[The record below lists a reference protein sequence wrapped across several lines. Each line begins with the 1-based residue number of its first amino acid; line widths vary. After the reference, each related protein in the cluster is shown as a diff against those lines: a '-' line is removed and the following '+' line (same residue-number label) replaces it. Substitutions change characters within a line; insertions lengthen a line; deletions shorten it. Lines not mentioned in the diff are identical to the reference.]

1 MNKITDFENPDNSS
15 FVSWRNKGEVIKK
28 TTNGRLISLPTRGG
42 NVLVLF
48 ISKDEGADNAVLYAP
63 DGSMIT
69 RIHNPLKNE
78 GAICFDDAY
87 YVGNELT
94 IIIGLRDRRVA
105 CVVDEE
111 GEVKRLYETR

>member
-15 FVSWRNKGEVIKK
+15 FVYNGEVIKK
-28 TTNGRLISLPTRGG
+28 ATNGRVISLPTRGG

-63 DGSMIT
+63 DGNMIT

-94 IIIGLRDRRVA
+94 LIAGLRDRRVA
-105 CVVDEE
+105 CVVDEA
-111 GEVKRLYETR
+111 GDVKRLYETR